1 MDRSHPE
8 NTPAAAD
15 LKIDHLYHHGE
26 DLRQV
31 DETHHRQKQRHL
43 QKISACCHEPTQG
56 KGTRISHKYAGGMYI
71 KEQKSQKR
79 PCHRTGNRRNLC
91 LQPHC
96 RHRKKGCHHNG
107 DTARKAVQAGSDIAI
122 LYPGEGTSALP
133 DGMAVVAGCAH
144 RENARRF
151 IDFALGE
158 DVQRFLAR
166 VCQRRPVLGDAQ
178 EELRLI
184 DYDLDWAARAR
195 EDVLAWWREME
206 AAQ

>member
-1 MDRSHPE
+1 VLSAFYD
-8 NTPAAAD
+8 N
-15 LKIDHLYHHGE
+15 
-26 DLRQV
+26 
-31 DETHHRQKQRHL
+31 L
-43 QKISACCHEPTQG
+43 QGRVLPDSGAVVGAVAEGACVIGVTLE
-56 KGTRISHKYAGGMYI
+56 
-71 KEQKSQKR
+71 E
-79 PCHRTGNRRNLC
+79 
-91 LQPHC
+91 
-96 RHRKKGCHHNG
+96 
-107 DTARKAVQAGSDIAI
+107 TARKAVQAGSDIAI
-122 LYPGEGTSALP
+122 LYPREGTSALP

-158 DVQRFLAR
+158 DVQRFLVR